1 MIVIY
6 NNGERRV
13 ISGWREWLIW
23 LTVGAIFVV
32 LACFALGIALT
43 LFTIAIFTIPVA
55 FVLFVIASLLQPRR
69 F

>member
-6 NNGERRV
+6 RNGERHE

-23 LTVGAIFVV
+23 LAAAAILVV
-32 LACFALGIALT
+32 VASLALGIALT

-55 FVLFVIASLLQPRR
+55 FVLVLVAGLFQSKR
-69 F
+69 